1 MAVTER
7 NDARTGRSGAG
18 TLRAGVSMRGARF
31 HGPNRLPQD

>member
-18 TLRAGVSMRGARF
+18 TMRAGVSVRNARSY
-31 HGPNRLPQD
+31 GPDRLSWD